1 MSAIVMSLLTINS
14 TIRLST
20 PKSFMIYDD
29 DYDDDDYDDDD
40 DDDDKNEEGD
50 SDRGQFYFYLH
61 HFLVYSV
68 VRRPGCITHYAYT
81 YTYTI

>member
-1 MSAIVMSLLTINS
+1 MSLSTINS

-20 PKSFMIYDD
+20 LRRYYDD
-29 DYDDDDYDDDD
+29 DGDDD

-68 VRRPGCITHYAYT
+68 GRRPGCITHYT
-81 YTYTI
+81 YTYTTI

>member
-1 MSAIVMSLLTINS
+1 MSLSTINS

-20 PKSFMIYDD
+20 LRRYYDD
-29 DYDDDDYDDDD
+29 DGDD

-68 VRRPGCITHYAYT
+68 VRRPGCITHYT
-81 YTYTI
+81 YTYTTIDNMFCCTELPNLPI